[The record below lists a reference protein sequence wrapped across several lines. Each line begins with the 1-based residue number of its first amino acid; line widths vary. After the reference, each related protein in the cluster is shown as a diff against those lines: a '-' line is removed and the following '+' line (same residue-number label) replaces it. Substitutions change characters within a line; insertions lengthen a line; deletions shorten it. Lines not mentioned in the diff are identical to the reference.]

1 MNYIITFDHVKTV
14 PLPTRQFCKWVNNS
28 RTWYVWYID
37 DGESTG
43 TNYYS
48 CFNEL
53 KRFGVPEKTCR
64 GYLKAMITDF
74 RMHKAKLPSNVR
86 YFVSE
91 LEFDK
96 LATGLH
102 KQISKGRAK

>member
-1 MNYIITFDHVKTV
+1 MNYTINFDHAKTV
-14 PLPTRQFCKWVNNS
+14 PLPTRQFCSWLNKS
-28 RTWYVWYID
+28 RERYVWYLD
-37 DGESTG
+37 DDDNSS

-53 KRFGVPEKTCR
+53 KRFAVSEKTTR

-74 RMHKAKLPSNVR
+74 RMYKAQLPSNVR

-91 LEFDK
+91 LDFNK